1 MKVTQIQDIVNSSLK
16 ELNGTSDL
24 LNEDLSNVV
33 DVGTEIF
40 DTDNVDSFVKKLI
53 DRVGQTVFNSRL
65 YQGSAPSVLM
75 TSWEFGSILEKVD
88 SELPDV
94 EENDSWDLQ
103 DGKDYS
109 PNIFY
114 QPKVSAKFFNS
125 KVTFD
130 IPISFTQTQ
139 VKSAFNTPSELN
151 GFLSMIMNG
160 VQNAMTVHLD
170 GLIMKTINNMTAT
183 VLDSNTGLQVV
194 NLLDGYNQ
202 NTTTKLTPE
211 NALQNADFIK
221 YANLVINTYRDRI
234 SKMSTLF
241 NQGQKSKFTPM
252 ANQHLVILS
261 DLASSSK
268 VYLESDTYHDE
279 NVQISDYD
287 TVPYWQGSGMHYNF
301 DDVSS
306 IDVAIKNGKA
316 TKEVKAS
323 GILGVLFDTN
333 AVGVTCQNQRVT
345 TNYNPRAE
353 FYTNFT
359 KFDAGYYNDLNEN
372 FIVFT
377 VQQPTQS
384 TATTQTTTTK

>member
-1 MKVTQIQDIVNSSLK
+1 MKVTQIKNLVNSSLK
-16 ELNGTSDL
+16 ELNGSSVL
-24 LNEDLSNVV
+24 LKEDLSNVV

-40 DTDNVDSFVKKLI
+40 DTDNVDNFVKKLI
-53 DRVGQTVFNSRL
+53 DRVGSTVFNTRV

-75 TSWEFGSILEKVD
+75 SSWEFGSVLEKVD

-94 EENDSWDLQ
+94 EENDSWSLEN
-103 DGKDYS
+103 GKDYS

-130 IPISFTQTQ
+130 IPISFTRMQ
-139 VKSAFNTPSELN
+139 VKSAFNSASELN
-151 GFLSMIMNG
+151 GFLSMLMNG

-183 VLDSNTGLQVV
+183 VLNGKKGLQVV
-194 NLLDGYNQ
+194 NLLDGYNATAT
-202 NTTTKLTPE
+202 NKLTAQ

-234 SKMSTLF
+234 SKLSTLF
-241 NQGQKSKFTPM
+241 NQGQKSKFTPL

-261 DLASSSK
+261 DLASASK
-268 VYLESDTYHDE
+268 VYLESETLHDD
-279 NVQISDYD
+279 NVKITNYD
-287 TVPYWQGSGMHYNF
+287 TVPYWQGSGTTYSF

-306 IDVAIKNGKA
+306 IDVAIKDGKS
-316 TKEVKAS
+316 TKEIKAS

-377 VQQPTQS
+377 VKNL
-384 TATTQTTTTK
+384 AE

>member
-1 MKVTQIQDIVNSSLK
+1 MKVTQIKDLVNNSLK
-16 ELNGTSDL
+16 ELNGSSVL
-24 LNEDLSNVV
+24 LKEDLSNVV

-40 DTDNVDSFVKKLI
+40 DTENVDNFVKKLI
-53 DRVGQTVFNSRL
+53 DRVGSTVFNTRI

-75 TSWEFGSILEKVD
+75 TSWEFGSVLEKVD

-94 EENDSWDLQ
+94 EENDSWQLEN
-103 DGKDYS
+103 GKDYS

-130 IPISFTQTQ
+130 IPISFTQMQ
-139 VKSAFNTPSELN
+139 VKSAFNSASELN
-151 GFLSMIMNG
+151 GFLSMLMNN

-183 VLDSNTGLQVV
+183 VLNGKKGLQVV
-194 NLLDGYNQ
+194 NLLDGYNA
-202 NTTTKLTPE
+202 NSTVKLTAQ

-221 YANLVINTYRDRI
+221 YANLIINTYRDRI
-234 SKMSTLF
+234 SKLSTLF
-241 NQGQKSKFTPM
+241 NQGQKSKFTPL

-261 DLASSSK
+261 DFASASK
-268 VYLESDTYHDE
+268 VYLESDTYHDD
-279 NVQISDYD
+279 NVKITNYD
-287 TVPYWQGSGMHYNF
+287 TVPYWQGSGTTYSF

-306 IDVAIKNGKA
+306 IDVAIKDGKA
-316 TKEVKAS
+316 TKEIKAS

-377 VQQPTQS
+377 VKNLQ
-384 TATTQTTTTK
+384 AE

>member
-1 MKVTQIQDIVNSSLK
+1 MKVTQIKDLVNSSLK
-16 ELNGTSDL
+16 ELNGSSTL
-24 LNEDLSNVV
+24 LKEDLSNVV

-40 DTDNVDSFVKKLI
+40 DTDNVDNFVKKLI
-53 DRVGQTVFNSRL
+53 DRVGSTVFNTRV

-75 TSWEFGSILEKVD
+75 SSWEFGSVLEKVD
-88 SELPDV
+88 SELPEV
-94 EENDSWDLQ
+94 EENDSWSLEN
-103 DGKDYS
+103 GKDYS

-130 IPISFTQTQ
+130 IPISFTRMQ
-139 VKSAFNTPSELN
+139 VKSAFNSASELN
-151 GFLSMIMNG
+151 GFLSMLMNG

-183 VLDSNTGLQVV
+183 VLNGKKGLQVV
-194 NLLDGYNQ
+194 NLLDGYNA
-202 NTTTKLTPE
+202 NSTVKLTAQ

-221 YANLVINTYRDRI
+221 YANLIINTYRDRI
-234 SKMSTLF
+234 SKISTLF
-241 NQGQKSKFTPM
+241 NQGQKSKFTPL
-252 ANQHLVILS
+252 ANQHLVVLS
-261 DLASSSK
+261 DLASASK
-268 VYLESDTYHDE
+268 VYLESETLHDD
-279 NVQISDYD
+279 NVKITNYD
-287 TVPYWQGSGMHYNF
+287 TVPYWQGSGTTYSF

-306 IDVAIKNGKA
+306 IDVAIKDGKS
-316 TKEVKAS
+316 TKEIKAS

-377 VQQPTQS
+377 VKNL
-384 TATTQTTTTK
+384 AE

>member
-1 MKVTQIQDIVNSSLK
+1 MKVTQIKDLVNNSLK
-16 ELNGTSDL
+16 ELNGSSIL
-24 LNEDLSNVV
+24 LKEDLSNVV

-40 DTDNVDSFVKKLI
+40 DTDNVDNFVKKLI
-53 DRVGQTVFNSRL
+53 DRVGSTVFNTRI

-75 TSWEFGSILEKVD
+75 SSWEFGSVLEKVD

-94 EENDSWDLQ
+94 EENDSWNLV

-130 IPISFTQTQ
+130 IPISFTRMQ
-139 VKSAFNTPSELN
+139 VKSAFNSASELN
-151 GFLSMIMNG
+151 GFLSMLMNS
-160 VQNAMTVHLD
+160 VQNAMTVHID

-183 VLDSNTGLQVV
+183 VLNGKKGLQVV
-194 NLLDGYNQ
+194 NLLDGYNATA
-202 NTTTKLTPE
+202 TTQLTAE

-221 YANLVINTYRDRI
+221 YANLIINTYRDRI
-234 SKMSTLF
+234 SKLSTLF
-241 NQGQKSKFTPM
+241 NQGQKSKFTPL
-252 ANQHLVILS
+252 ANQHLVVLS
-261 DLASSSK
+261 DLASASK
-268 VYLESDTYHDE
+268 VYLESETYHDD
-279 NVQISDYD
+279 NVKITNYD
-287 TVPYWQGSGMHYNF
+287 TVPYWQGSGTTYSF

-306 IDVAIKNGKA
+306 IDVAIKDGKT
-316 TKEVKAS
+316 TKEIKAS

-377 VQQPTQS
+377 VKNLVANPS
-384 TATTQTTTTK
+384 

>member
-1 MKVTQIQDIVNSSLK
+1 MKVTQIKDLVNSSLK
-16 ELNGTSDL
+16 ELNGSSTL
-24 LNEDLSNVV
+24 LKEDLSNVV

-40 DTDNVDSFVKKLI
+40 DTDNVENFVKKLI
-53 DRVGQTVFNSRL
+53 DRVGSTVFNTRV

-75 TSWEFGSILEKVD
+75 SSWEFGSVLEKVD
-88 SELPDV
+88 SELPEV
-94 EENDSWDLQ
+94 EENESWQLEN
-103 DGKDYS
+103 GKDYS

-130 IPISFTQTQ
+130 IPLSFTRMQ
-139 VKSAFNTPSELN
+139 VKSAFNSASELN
-151 GFLSMIMNG
+151 GFLSMLMNS
-160 VQNAMTVHLD
+160 VQNAMTIHID

-183 VLDSNTGLQVV
+183 VLNGKKGLQVV
-194 NLLDGYNQ
+194 NLLDGYNA
-202 NTTTKLTPE
+202 NSTTKLTAQ

-221 YANLVINTYRDRI
+221 YANLIINTYRDRI
-234 SKMSTLF
+234 SKLSTLF
-241 NQGQKSKFTPM
+241 NQGQKSKFTPL

-261 DLASSSK
+261 DLASASK
-268 VYLESDTYHDE
+268 VYLESDTLHDD
-279 NVQISDYD
+279 NVKINNYD
-287 TVPYWQGSGMHYNF
+287 TVPYWQGSGTTYSF

-306 IDVAIKNGKA
+306 IDVAIKDGKS
-316 TKEVKAS
+316 TKEIKAS

-377 VQQPTQS
+377 VKNL
-384 TATTQTTTTK
+384 AE

>member
-1 MKVTQIQDIVNSSLK
+1 MKVTQIKDLVNSSLK
-16 ELNGTSDL
+16 ELNGTSEL

-40 DTDNVDSFVKKLI
+40 DTENVDNFVKKLI
-53 DRVGQTVFNSRL
+53 DRVGSTVFNTRI

-75 TSWEFGSILEKVD
+75 TSWEFGSVLEKVD

-94 EENDSWDLQ
+94 EENDSWQLEN
-103 DGKDYS
+103 GKDYS

-130 IPISFTQTQ
+130 IPISFTQMQ
-139 VKSAFNTPSELN
+139 VKSAFNSASELN
-151 GFLSMIMNG
+151 GFLSMLMNN

-170 GLIMKTINNMTAT
+170 GLIMKTINNMTANI
-183 VLDSNTGLQVV
+183 LDKKQGLQVV
-194 NLLDGYNQ
+194 NLLDGYNK
-202 NTTTKLTPE
+202 TATTKLTAE

-221 YANLVINTYRDRI
+221 YANLIINTYRDRI

-241 NQGQKSKFTPM
+241 NQGQKSKFTPQ

-261 DLASSSK
+261 DLASASK
-268 VYLESDTYHDE
+268 VYLESDTYHDD
-279 NVQISDYD
+279 NVKITNYD
-287 TVPYWQGSGMHYNF
+287 VVPYWQGSGKTYSF

-306 IDVAIKNGKA
+306 IDVAIKDGKS
-316 TKEVKAS
+316 TKEIKAS

-377 VQQPTQS
+377 VQSGTQS
-384 TATTQTTTTK
+384 QQ

>member
-1 MKVTQIQDIVNSSLK
+1 MKVTQIKDLVNSSLK
-16 ELNGTSDL
+16 ELNGSSIL
-24 LNEDLSNVV
+24 LKEDLSNVV

-40 DTDNVDSFVKKLI
+40 DTDNVENFVKKLI
-53 DRVGQTVFNSRL
+53 DRVGSTVFNTRV

-75 TSWEFGSILEKVD
+75 SSWEFGSVLEKVD

-94 EENDSWDLQ
+94 EENDSWNLV

-130 IPISFTQTQ
+130 IPISFTRMQ
-139 VKSAFNTPSELN
+139 VKSAFNSASELN
-151 GFLSMIMNG
+151 GFLSMLMNS
-160 VQNAMTVHLD
+160 VQNAMTVHID

-183 VLDSNTGLQVV
+183 VLNSKKGLQVV
-194 NLLDGYNQ
+194 NLLDGYNATA
-202 NTTTKLTPE
+202 TTQLTAQ

-221 YANLVINTYRDRI
+221 YANLIINTYRDRI
-234 SKMSTLF
+234 SKLSTLF
-241 NQGQKSKFTPM
+241 NQGQKSKFTPL

-261 DLASSSK
+261 DLASASK
-268 VYLESDTYHDE
+268 VYLESDTYHDD
-279 NVQISDYD
+279 NVKITNYD
-287 TVPYWQGSGMHYNF
+287 TVPYWQGSGTTYSF
-301 DDVSS
+301 DDISS
-306 IDVAIKNGKA
+306 IDVAIKDGKS
-316 TKEVKAS
+316 TKEIKAS

-377 VQQPTQS
+377 VKNLTAENS
-384 TATTQTTTTK
+384 TAE